1 MRTLCDTHILLFW
14 ADRRE
19 RLSRAAREAL
29 EVGCAQGQLA
39 CCGISFWEIALLFR
53 KNRLV
58 LPLGYTPVVYMEDL
72 VQALGL
78 TVLPLTPAIAGLAES
93 GIVPHADPADRLIAA
108 TALHHQI
115 PLITAD
121 EKLHTTRGLI
131 SIW

>member
-1 MRTLCDTHILLFW
+1 MQTLCDTHILLFW

-19 RLSRAAREAL
+19 RLSRAAHEAL
-29 EVGCAQGQLA
+29 EAGCAQGTLA

-58 LPLGYTPVVYMEDL
+58 LPLSYPPVAYMEDL

-93 GIVPHADPADRLIAA
+93 GIVLHADPADRLIAA
-108 TALHHQI
+108 TALYYQI

-121 EKLHTTRGLI
+121 EKLHSTPGLI